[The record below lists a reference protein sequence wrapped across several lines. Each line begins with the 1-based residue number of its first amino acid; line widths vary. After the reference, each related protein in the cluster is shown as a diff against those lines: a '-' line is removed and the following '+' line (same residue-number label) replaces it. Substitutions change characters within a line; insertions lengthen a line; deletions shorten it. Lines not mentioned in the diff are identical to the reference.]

1 MSLAL
6 VDLCYGTHHLMMSLN
21 LMEDLKVIHDS
32 HYSKMMV
39 DQEQKMVVDQDQKKI
54 KYFETRSL
62 N

>member
-21 LMEDLKVIHDS
+21 LMEDLKVIHYS

-39 DQEQKMVVDQDQKKI
+39 DQEQKMMVDQDQKI
-54 KYFETRSL
+54 NQIL
-62 N
+62 